1 MAVAK
6 KKPAAK
12 RKSVAAP
19 VAYRENKSVT
29 IRQAEN
35 GFSVCS
41 YGPKGEETF
50 VAKSEG
56 EAMRHARTLLG
67 KK

>member
-1 MAVAK
+1 MAVTR

-12 RKSVAAP
+12 RKPAAP